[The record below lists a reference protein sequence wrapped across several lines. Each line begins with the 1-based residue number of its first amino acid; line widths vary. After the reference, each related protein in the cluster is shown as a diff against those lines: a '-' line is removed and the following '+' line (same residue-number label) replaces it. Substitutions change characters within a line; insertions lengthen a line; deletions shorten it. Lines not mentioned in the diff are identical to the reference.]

1 MTGAVAL
8 PAWPVRCGTFS
19 APTPLA
25 RKASMGAIDVRNL
38 ARAAAAGDQHGW
50 DGLVERFGEL
60 VWSTTRAYG
69 LSPGDGADAA
79 QTTWLRLAE
88 QLGYL
93 EDQHERLGVWL
104 AATARRESLRLLGA
118 ARGATATAAAPPGP
132 AAEPTPD
139 GVPGPGAQGREAL
152 LWRVVRELP
161 ENCRRLLRILLTVP
175 PPSHEEV
182 SAALDLPVAGIAAA
196 RDACLQDFRH
206 RMSDFSIR
214 ADAEDS

>member
-1 MTGAVAL
+1 
-8 PAWPVRCGTFS
+8 
-19 APTPLA
+19 
-25 RKASMGAIDVRNL
+25 MGAIDVRDL

-69 LSPGDGADAA
+69 LSSGEGADAA

-88 QLGYL
+88 QLGHL

-118 ARGATATAAAPPGP
+118 ARGTTAAAAAPPAP
-132 AAEPTPD
+132 AAEPAA
-139 GVPGPGAQGREAL
+139 GAPAAAAPGREAL

-161 ENCRRLLRILLTVP
+161 ESCRRLLRVLLTVP
-175 PPSHEEV
+175 PPSPEEV

-214 ADAEDS
+214 ADADDS

>member
-1 MTGAVAL
+1 
-8 PAWPVRCGTFS
+8 
-19 APTPLA
+19 
-25 RKASMGAIDVRNL
+25 MGAIDVRDL

-88 QLGYL
+88 QLRHL

-118 ARGATATAAAPPGP
+118 ARGAAAAAAAAPGSP
-132 AAEPTPD
+132 AEPAP
-139 GVPGPGAQGREAL
+139 GVPDAGAPGREAL

-214 ADAEDS
+214 ADADDS

>member
-1 MTGAVAL
+1 
-8 PAWPVRCGTFS
+8 
-19 APTPLA
+19 
-25 RKASMGAIDVRNL
+25 MGAIDVRDL

-69 LSPGDGADAA
+69 LSPGEGADAA

-88 QLGYL
+88 QLGHL

-104 AATARRESLRLLGA
+104 AATARRESLRLQGA
-118 ARGATATAAAPPGP
+118 ARGTTAAPATAPPGP
-132 AAEPTPD
+132 AAEPAAPD
-139 GVPGPGAQGREAL
+139 APGREAL

-161 ENCRRLLRILLTVP
+161 EHCRRLLRILLSVP

-214 ADAEDS
+214 ADADDS

>member
-1 MTGAVAL
+1 
-8 PAWPVRCGTFS
+8 
-19 APTPLA
+19 
-25 RKASMGAIDVRNL
+25 MGAIDVRDL
-38 ARAAAAGDQHGW
+38 ARAAAAGEQHGW

-79 QTTWLRLAE
+79 QTTWLLLAE
-88 QLGYL
+88 QLGHL

-118 ARGATATAAAPPGP
+118 ARDATATPTAAPRPAEP
-132 AAEPTPD
+132 AA
-139 GVPGPGAQGREAL
+139 GAAGTQGRETL

-161 ENCRRLLRILLTVP
+161 EQCRRLLRVMLSVP

-182 SAALDLPVAGIAAA
+182 SAALDLPAAGIAAA

-206 RMSDFSIR
+206 RMSEFSIR
-214 ADAEDS
+214 TEPEDS

>member
-1 MTGAVAL
+1 
-8 PAWPVRCGTFS
+8 
-19 APTPLA
+19 
-25 RKASMGAIDVRNL
+25 MGAIEVRDL
-38 ARAAAAGDQHGW
+38 ARAAAAGEQHGW

-69 LSPGDGADAA
+69 LSPGEGADAA

-88 QLGYL
+88 QLGRL
-93 EDQHERLGVWL
+93 EDQHERIGVWL

-118 ARGATATAAAPPGP
+118 ARGLTAASAPPMPATEPPAGP
-132 AAEPTPD
+132 
-139 GVPGPGAQGREAL
+139 PGAGEQGREAL

-161 ENCRRLLRILLTVP
+161 EHCRRLLRVLLTVP

-214 ADAEDS
+214 ADADDS

>member
-1 MTGAVAL
+1 
-8 PAWPVRCGTFS
+8 
-19 APTPLA
+19 
-25 RKASMGAIDVRNL
+25 MGAIDVRDL

-69 LSPGDGADAA
+69 LSPGEGADAA

-88 QLGYL
+88 QLGHL
-93 EDQHERLGVWL
+93 KDQHERIGVWL

-118 ARGATATAAAPPGP
+118 ARGVAAAAAPPRP
-132 AAEPTPD
+132 ATEPP
-139 GVPGPGAQGREAL
+139 PGPPGAGEQGREAL

-161 ENCRRLLRILLTVP
+161 EHCRRLLRVLLSVP

-214 ADAEDS
+214 ADADDS

>member
-1 MTGAVAL
+1 
-8 PAWPVRCGTFS
+8 
-19 APTPLA
+19 
-25 RKASMGAIDVRNL
+25 MGAIDVRDL

-69 LSPGDGADAA
+69 LSPGEGADAA

-88 QLGYL
+88 QLGHL
-93 EDQHERLGVWL
+93 ADQHERLGVWL

-118 ARGATATAAAPPGP
+118 ARAATAPAAAPPGP
-132 AAEPTPD
+132 AGEPAA
-139 GVPGPGAQGREAL
+139 GAPGREAL

-161 ENCRRLLRILLTVP
+161 ESCRRLLRVLLTVP
-175 PPSHEEV
+175 PPSPEEV

-206 RMSDFSIR
+206 RMSDLSIR
-214 ADAEDS
+214 ADADDS

>member
-1 MTGAVAL
+1 
-8 PAWPVRCGTFS
+8 
-19 APTPLA
+19 
-25 RKASMGAIDVRNL
+25 MGAIDVRDL

-88 QLGYL
+88 QLGHI

-118 ARGATATAAAPPGP
+118 ARGTTAAPAAAPPGP
-132 AAEPTPD
+132 AAEPA
-139 GVPGPGAQGREAL
+139 PGDPGREAL

-161 ENCRRLLRILLTVP
+161 EHCRRLLRVLLTVP
-175 PPSHEEV
+175 PPIHEEV

-214 ADAEDS
+214 ADADDS

>member
-1 MTGAVAL
+1 
-8 PAWPVRCGTFS
+8 
-19 APTPLA
+19 
-25 RKASMGAIDVRNL
+25 MGASIDVRDL

-60 VWSTTRAYG
+60 VWSTIRAYG
-69 LSPGDGADAA
+69 LSPGKGADAA
-79 QTTWLRLAE
+79 QTTWLLLAE
-88 QLGYL
+88 QLGQL

-118 ARGATATAAAPPGP
+118 GAPSANAASNSAPATEP
-132 AAEPTPD
+132 AA
-139 GVPGPGAQGREAL
+139 GAADDPPQQGRDAL

-161 ENCRRLLRILLTVP
+161 DHCRRLLRVLLTSP

-214 ADAEDS
+214 NDADGS